1 MLFLCLCDTSKV
13 QEFVIFYFLVM
24 NSFSS
29 IVSLRLISGKKYIL
43 YFLETIP
50 NFEVVLQDRALGK
63 FQYCS
68 GDDDYP
74 GAWIFTVVVLQDAF
88 TRDDTNED
96 CGKVGLLRISFFG
109 TRALRLVL
117 TFNQG

>member
-1 MLFLCLCDTSKV
+1 MFRFASYLAKYSLC
-13 QEFVIFYFLVM
+13 FI
-24 NSFSS
+24 
-29 IVSLRLISGKKYIL
+29 
-43 YFLETIP
+43 ETIP

-68 GDDDYP
+68 GDDGYP

-96 CGKVGLLRISFFG
+96 CGKDGLSWISFFC
-109 TRALRLVL
+109 
-117 TFNQG
+117 